1 LDWAIHAQQVEQ
13 DAAPDNVSSP
23 PVENCAR
30 TAVLSTC
37 IPRQGREPQLL
48 WHYPKMIIATDADMR
63 AFGQKLAQELQRS
76 DWVAINGPLGAG
88 KTVLCAGILAGLGFE
103 GEVASPSYA
112 IVHSYESPEVSIA
125 VAHVDLY
132 RLENADELDELGLAD
147 ERTDRIT
154 LVEWAER
161 FGPAYVVPSHT
172 IDIWPQADGTR
183 ILTLKMDKNDTR
195 N

>member
-1 LDWAIHAQQVEQ
+1 
-13 DAAPDNVSSP
+13 
-23 PVENCAR
+23 
-30 TAVLSTC
+30 
-37 IPRQGREPQLL
+37 
-48 WHYPKMIIATDADMR
+48 MIIATDADMC
-63 AFGQKLAQELQRS
+63 AFGQSLAQKLKRS

-112 IVHSYESPEVSIA
+112 IVHSYEPPEVSVA

-132 RLENADELDELGLAD
+132 RLNDFEELDELGLAD
-147 ERTDRIT
+147 ERSERIT

-161 FGPAYVVPSHT
+161 FGPAYVVPSHSIEIT
-172 IDIWPQADGTR
+172 PQADGSR
-183 ILTLKMDKNDTR
+183 ILTMKMDNDDTI

>member
-1 LDWAIHAQQVEQ
+1 
-13 DAAPDNVSSP
+13 
-23 PVENCAR
+23 
-30 TAVLSTC
+30 
-37 IPRQGREPQLL
+37 
-48 WHYPKMIIATDADMR
+48 MIIATDADMR
-63 AFGQKLAQELQRS
+63 AFGQKLAQELERS

-112 IVHSYESPEVSIA
+112 IVHSYDPPEVSIA

-132 RLENADELDELGLAD
+132 RLDNADELDEL
-147 ERTDRIT
+147 
-154 LVEWAER
+154 AER

-172 IDIWPQADGTR
+172 IDITPQADGTR

>member
-1 LDWAIHAQQVEQ
+1 
-13 DAAPDNVSSP
+13 
-23 PVENCAR
+23 
-30 TAVLSTC
+30 
-37 IPRQGREPQLL
+37 
-48 WHYPKMIIATDADMR
+48 MIIATDEDMR
-63 AFGQKLAQELQRS
+63 AYGRSLAQELKLS

-112 IVHSYESPEVSIA
+112 IVHSYEPPDVLIA

-132 RLENADELDELGLAD
+132 RLDNADELDELGLAD
-147 ERTDRIT
+147 ERSDRIT

-161 FGPAYVVPSHT
+161 YGSAYVVPSHM
-172 IDIWPQADGTR
+172 IDIVPQADGSR
-183 ILTLKMDKNDTR
+183 ILTLKMDSDDTR